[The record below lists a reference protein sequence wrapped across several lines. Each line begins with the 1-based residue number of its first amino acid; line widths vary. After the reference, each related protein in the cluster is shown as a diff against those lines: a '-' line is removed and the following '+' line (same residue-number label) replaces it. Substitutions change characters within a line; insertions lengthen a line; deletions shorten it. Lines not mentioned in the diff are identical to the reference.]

1 MEFEPK
7 VFRTVV
13 FVRHGQYSSNPEEL
27 TALGRKQAKQ
37 TAKALRGLKPSKL
50 HCSTMPRAIE
60 TAAIIGQELG
70 LKARANDIFRE
81 GLLPGTIAFN
91 NFVTTGKT
99 PAQVKEH
106 FAKAKLAQKQADSA
120 FSELFKAPVRGQN
133 VEVVVAHGNV
143 IRYWVCKALDIPE
156 EKWLKMDVSHT
167 SLTTIRVSKNGN
179 IILLGFSDTGHLP
192 LKLRTYV

>member
-70 LKARANDIFRE
+70 LKARANDVFRE
-81 GLLPGTIAFN
+81 GLLPGTVAFN

-99 PAQVKEH
+99 PAQVKDH
-106 FAKAKLAQKQADSA
+106 FAKTKLARKQADSA
-120 FSELFKAPVRGQN
+120 FNELFKAPVRGQN